1 MRARRRLV
9 IAGSAGLLAGVV
21 AGVFVWRAI
30 AAGENATTTAATPAP
45 TTAATTTTTPVWISP
60 RETRIGPAVFLPLEL
75 EIEGGLLVLSYEMAD
90 LAPLGGREL
99 DPAAPAPAAPAAFTL
114 RWAGGE
120 VSERVVAPS
129 NRAVRFPIPEGFVI
143 GTIQEITID
152 SYWMAAPMQ
161 LPIALPRDGG
171 AWEPI
176 GPGMGARIHQVV
188 EQADDFLVIVEL
200 DGPGA
205 TMSHLAITGAAR
217 EWASASSSML
227 ATPRWTLSYRGEAL
241 PEPIPLMVVG
251 VEWIELEA
259 AAPVEFAELIE

>member
-1 MRARRRLV
+1 M
-9 IAGSAGLLAGVV
+9 IAGSAGVLAGIV
-21 AGVFVWRAI
+21 AGVFTWSAI
-30 AAGENATTTAATPAP
+30 AGDETGTTAATTVTP
-45 TTAATTTTTPVWISP
+45 TAAAATTTTPVWISP
-60 RETRIGPAVFLPLEL
+60 RETRLGPAVFLPVDL
-75 EIEGGLLVLSYEMAD
+75 EIEGRFLVLSYEMSG
-90 LAPLGGREL
+90 LAPLGGEEL
-99 DPAAPAPAAPAAFTL
+99 DRAAIPSAAPAAFTL

-129 NRAVRFPIPEGFVI
+129 NRAVRFPIPDGFAI

-152 SYWMAAPMQ
+152 SYWVAAPMQ

-227 ATPRWTLSYRGEAL
+227 ATPRWTLTYRGETL

-259 AAPVEFAELIE
+259 AVPVEFAELIE